1 VNGGLVRSEGRRVKP
16 SAGASSEG
24 HVAKSASPLK
34 NGRGPAQDPGWRESA
49 IQRSRHR
56 QKRWRG
62 RGTGAVI
69 ATGSYEGS
77 LPMVGIPDHHETSSF
92 TSRRSRWSWLS
103 RASSSPCSEAKSR
116 RHGEIAALAK
126 ARGAEGDSRGSDRGV
141 RGSIASAP
149 WDQNAHAHDSTVRQ
163 GS

>member
-1 VNGGLVRSEGRRVKP
+1 VNGGLARSEGRRVIP
-16 SAGASSEG
+16 SASASSEG
-24 HVAKSASPLK
+24 YVELSASPLN
-34 NGRGPAQDPGWRESA
+34 NGGGPAQDLGWRESA

-69 ATGSYEGS
+69 ATGFYEGS
-77 LPMVGIPDHHETSSF
+77 LPIEGTPDHHETSSF
-92 TSRRSRWSWLS
+92 TSRRSRWSWLP
-103 RASSSPCSEAKSR
+103 RASSNPCSNAKSR
-116 RHGEIAALAK
+116 RHGEVAALAK
-126 ARGAEGDSRGSDRGV
+126 AGGAEGESRGSDRGV

-149 WDQNAHAHDSTVRQ
+149 WDQYAHAHDSAARQ